1 MLRARR
7 ETSSASGP
15 KRLASATLRGG
26 GTGRPLRSARVHWEI
41 SSIGRVM
48 LTFTISAAMIE
59 MTRASTRNRTAL

>member
-15 KRLASATLRGG
+15 NMLASATLRGG

-41 SSIGRVM
+41 SAIGRVM
-48 LTFTISAAMIE
+48 LNFTTSAMMTE
-59 MTRASTRNRTAL
+59 MTSARTRNRTAL